1 MLEGELI
8 VELQALFKEQ
18 DELYEQW
25 ERRVKATAEAE
36 RRYQTAMRKRALL
49 EKDSGTPITF
59 ISQFIRGD
67 EDIAELRKER
77 DICEALA
84 KIAENKVTDVRKRIQ
99 VTDAQ
104 MQREWSRR
112 DSNIPV
118 QTPWLE

>member
-8 VELQALFKEQ
+8 VELQNLFKEQ

-25 ERRVKATAEAE
+25 EQRVMATAEAE
-36 RRYQTAMRKRALL
+36 RRYQTLMRKRALL
-49 EKDSGTPITF
+49 EKDNGTPITF

-67 EDIAELRKER
+67 DDIAELRKER

-99 VTDAQ
+99 ITDAQ
-104 MQREWSRR
+104 AQREWSRR
-112 DSNIPV
+112 DSNLSVSP
-118 QTPWLE
+118 PWAE